1 MQAIKRELDA
11 LPGVQSVSVSQTGRI
26 AVDYDTTG
34 TDAARIAG
42 QLQKPDMR
50 PGPVPTERRRMRSEQ
65 KAPESRKSRR
75 ADEKRQS
82 QPAS

>member
-1 MQAIKRELDA
+1 MSKASVYFSMGGLPDRHDMQAIKRELDA

-42 QLQKPDMR
+42 QLQKAGYAAR
-50 PGPVPTERRRMRSEQ
+50 PCPGGNEAGAR
-65 KAPESRKSRR
+65 
-75 ADEKRQS
+75 
-82 QPAS
+82 